1 MRGDDG
7 ELRLLCLDLATV
19 SGWAAGPPSATP
31 AFGSFRIHGSELG
44 RFMAEFVEHLER
56 VFALTRPT
64 LIVFEAPI
72 IRQKHSSLATV
83 RKLTGLACMTE
94 VFAHAKEIP
103 VREAGGDEITRA
115 LLGRA
120 RFPGGR
126 KEKKAAT
133 VSACKALGFAVRDDN
148 EADAVALWLYA
159 AGMLDAGRVPRFA
172 GPLLGAAP
180 P

>member
-7 ELRLLCLDLATV
+7 ELRLLTLDLATV
-19 SGWAAGPPSATP
+19 VGWASGPIGAHP
-31 AFGSFRIHGSELG
+31 AFGSFRVSGSDLG
-44 RFMAEFVEHLER
+44 RWLKFFRAALSGLIVEY
-56 VFALTRPT
+56 RPT
-64 LIVFEAPI
+64 LIIFEAPI
-72 IRQKHSSLATV
+72 IVAGGSALATV
-83 RKLTGLACMTE
+83 RKLTGLAALTE
-94 VFAHAKEIP
+94 LAACDFGIP
-103 VREAGGDEITRA
+103 VREAGASEIAKA

-133 VSACKALGFAVRDDN
+133 VAACKALGFAVRDDN

-180 P
+180 